1 MKIKLKYTVD
11 KIWLSYFFVK
21 FIYML
26 FALFVYSK
34 MTTLGDTYRYLEGV
48 DAFSATLWHDS
59 TALMDTLA
67 YSSSVFLGSV
77 LGNLPFLVLSI
88 IGVYYP
94 ISRLDLKRNQLIF
107 LLALL
112 SLPSFGVWTSIAS
125 KEAVG
130 VFFLGI
136 ILGFIID
143 FIKNRPNKQY
153 FLFSFCVY
161 LCVIFKPQYLIGIS
175 ALFTFVFFSRKFAL
189 RGLGKTV
196 ILILFFVISLFAL
209 YLFRNEINEL
219 SFIMP
224 RHFSLDAGSTRDN
237 TIWVN
242 DFDVF
247 RNAPYGMFIGFFGPT
262 FSEALSKPTHL
273 LVFLESAII
282 VGVFL
287 YALLKLLLI
296 SINTG
301 RLNVYFVGIFLT
313 VSLWVLFVHYPFG
326 ALNPGSAIRY
336 RENFYAFLVILFYF
350 CYTEV
355 KKNYFHYRLEKY
367 RHQGNRMNMRSI
379 KGLSSN

>member
-1 MKIKLKYTVD
+1 MKIKLKYSINR
-11 KIWLSYFFVK
+11 IWFSYFLIKIF
-21 FIYML
+21 YML
-26 FALFVYSK
+26 FSVFVYSNL
-34 MTTLGDTYRYLEGV
+34 TTLGDTYRYLQGPE
-48 DAFSATLWHDS
+48 AFSPTFWHNS
-59 TALMDTLA
+59 TALMDTLG
-67 YSSSVFLGSV
+67 YSFSFFLGPI
-77 LGNLPFLVLSI
+77 LANIPFLVLSI

-94 ISRLDLKRNQLIF
+94 ISRLSLTNNQLII

-136 ILGFIID
+136 ILGFCID
-143 FIKNRPNKQY
+143 FIKRNPNKQY
-153 FLFSFCVY
+153 FLVGFCLY
-161 LCVIFKPQYLIGIS
+161 LCLIFKPQYLIGVS
-175 ALFTFVFFSRKFAL
+175 ALFIFVFVSRKFAL
-189 RGLGKTV
+189 RGLGKS
-196 ILILFFVISLFAL
+196 ILLILFFLFSFFAL
-209 YLFRNEINEL
+209 YLFRHQINEL
-219 SFIMP
+219 SFIIP
-224 RHFSLDAGSTRDN
+224 LHFSLDAASTREN

-355 KKNYFHYRLEKY
+355 KQNYFHYRLEKY
-367 RHQGNRMNMRSI
+367 WHRH
-379 KGLSSN
+379 SSKNL